1 MERTVQ
7 ERSVQEHPVQERL
20 VHGGDIYRHPGA
32 LDFSSNINPL
42 GTPESVI
49 RAACDSMKEIS
60 SYPDVLQEKLL
71 AKLSVYEKVPQEQL
85 ICGNGA
91 AEVIFS
97 FVHAVRPETALVT
110 APSFAEYEGALQSAD
125 CEIRYHILEEKNGF
139 RLTEAFLDALTPD
152 LDMAFLCNPNNP
164 TGCTIDPDLMKRIL
178 ERCRDHGIW
187 LLVDE
192 CFQDFLDDPHGLSV
206 RDELDTHPQL
216 FILKAFTKRY
226 AVPGIRLG
234 YGLSANAELLEAM
247 HRIVQPWNVSVP
259 AQAAGAAA
267 LDEEAYVEE
276 ARALIRKERAF
287 LKEELEKLGFRV
299 FDSKANYI
307 FFRGPA
313 GLQKKTLEKQVLI
326 RDCSNYRG
334 LEEGY
339 YRVAVR
345 RHEENLCLLDA
356 LA

>member
-1 MERTVQ
+1 M
-7 ERSVQEHPVQERL
+7 ERL
-20 VHGGDIYRHPGA
+20 VHGGDVYRHPGV

-49 RAACDSMKEIS
+49 CAACDSMKDIS

-71 AKLSVYEKVPQEQL
+71 TKLSAYEKVPQEWL

-97 FVHAVRPETALVT
+97 FVHAIRPEKALLT
-110 APSFAEYEGALQSAD
+110 APSFAEYEGALRSAE
-125 CEIRYHILEEKNGF
+125 CEIRFADLQEKEGF
-139 RLTEAFLDALTPD
+139 VLTDAYLDELTPD
-152 LDMAFLCNPNNP
+152 LDIAFLCNPNNP
-164 TGCTIDPDLMKRIL
+164 TGCTIDPDLLKRIL
-178 ERCRDHGIW
+178 DRCRDHGIW
-187 LLVDE
+187 LMVDE
-192 CFQDFLDDPHGLSV
+192 CFQDFLDNPHSLSV
-206 RDELDTHPQL
+206 RDELGTHPQL

-267 LDEEAYVEE
+267 LDEEEYVNE
-276 ARALIRKERAF
+276 ARKLIRTERAF
-287 LKEELEKLGFRV
+287 LKEELRKLGFRV
-299 FDSKANYI
+299 YDSEANYI

-313 GLQKKTLEKQVLI
+313 GLQKKALEKQVLI
-326 RDCSNYRG
+326 RDCANYRG

-345 RHEENLCLLDA
+345 RHEENLRLVQA
-356 LA
+356 LG